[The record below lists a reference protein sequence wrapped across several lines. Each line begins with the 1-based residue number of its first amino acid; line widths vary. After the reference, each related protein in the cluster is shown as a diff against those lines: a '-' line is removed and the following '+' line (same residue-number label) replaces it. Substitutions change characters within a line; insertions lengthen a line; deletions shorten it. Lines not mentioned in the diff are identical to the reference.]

1 MAKRAKTLTKDVLVE
16 NYMNYVLTHGKRPH
30 NVFDFSKS
38 IGFEERDFYQIYSDF
53 EQIEAHFFSDMF
65 DYTLELIQKNENY
78 QTYDASQKLSSFYF
92 TFIEMATA
100 NRSFVKHLL
109 QNEQMSLKNVM
120 KFKPLREK
128 YLIFVKQILDNPIKI
143 DIQVLNKVQNKV
155 LVEGAWAQFIS
166 IMAYW
171 LKDQSAGFEKT
182 DIYIEKTVKA
192 SFDVVYSVPFDSLI
206 DFGKFLWKEKMMA
219 K

>member
-1 MAKRAKTLTKDVLVE
+1 
-16 NYMNYVLTHGKRPH
+16 
-30 NVFDFSKS
+30 
-38 IGFEERDFYQIYSDF
+38 
-53 EQIEAHFFSDMF
+53 MF
-65 DYTLELIQKNENY
+65 DYTLELIQKDENY

>member
-1 MAKRAKTLTKDVLVE
+1 
-16 NYMNYVLTHGKRPH
+16 
-30 NVFDFSKS
+30 
-38 IGFEERDFYQIYSDF
+38 
-53 EQIEAHFFSDMF
+53 
-65 DYTLELIQKNENY
+65 
-78 QTYDASQKLSSFYF
+78 
-92 TFIEMATA
+92 
-100 NRSFVKHLL
+100 
-109 QNEQMSLKNVM
+109 M